1 MGNNSPL
8 EGTWFSQGTK
18 PDTNFDTF
26 DTWTQ
31 KDEIHSDVHK
41 RNFASDKYLRG
52 SVLGQGGW
60 SIVYKIQ
67 RVEDGKI
74 LAGKASSSV
83 NQLYKET
90 KMLRTLSHVS
100 SFPFFSFLKIPLFSV
115 QVRAKYSQHTQLT
128 ALISFF
134 IQKHILGFIELYKEL
149 DKEDATLLITELCTE
164 GTLHMRINHAPGG
177 MGKEE
182 ILLATSQISD
192 ALAYLH
198 GRGYFHSDIKPRNIL
213 VRRLD
218 PISVALADCADCKI
232 HDSYRGRPGG
242 TPNYW
247 SPEMTANNR
256 HEGKSDDIWALGISL
271 LGMTG
276 QWPQCEKTKAGFAR
290 YPRLCANHAQ
300 QLQKLNPRNGIVKL
314 LVKLLAWRARE
325 RITAEK
331 CYEVTISLLEEMKGE
346 ESVGTEGLRIKSPE
360 EFRPISFW

>member
-1 MGNNSPL
+1 MGNNSPP
-8 EGTWFSQGTK
+8 EGTWFSQGII
-18 PDTNFDTF
+18 PSTNLDTF
-26 DTWTQ
+26 DTWTE
-31 KDEIHSDVHK
+31 KDEIHSEVHK
-41 RNFASDKYLRG
+41 RYFASDKYLRG

-60 SIVYKIQ
+60 STVYKIQ
-67 RVEDGKI
+67 RVDDGKL
-74 LAGKASSSV
+74 LAGKASTSV
-83 NQLYKET
+83 SQLYKET
-90 KMLRTLSHVS
+90 KMLRKLSH
-100 SFPFFSFLKIPLFSV
+100 
-115 QVRAKYSQHTQLT
+115 
-128 ALISFF
+128 
-134 IQKHILGFIELYKEL
+134 KHILEFIELYKEL
-149 DKEDATLLITELCTE
+149 DKEDATLLITELCTQ
-164 GTLHMRINHAPGG
+164 GTLHMHINHAPGG

-256 HEGKSDDIWALGISL
+256 HAGKSDDIWALGISL

-290 YPRLCANHAQ
+290 YPRQCANHAQ
-300 QLQKLNPRNGIVKL
+300 QLQKLNPRNKIVNL
-314 LVKLLAWRARE
+314 LARLLAWRARE
-325 RITAEK
+325 RITADK
-331 CYEVTISLLEEMKGE
+331 CYEVATRLLEEAKSEE
-346 ESVGTEGLRIKSPE
+346 ESVGLEGLRIKSPE
-360 EFRPISFW
+360 QFRPISFW

>member
-1 MGNNSPL
+1 MDNTPPGGS
-8 EGTWFSQGTK
+8 WFSQSRN
-18 PDTNFDTF
+18 PDSNLDAFGI
-26 DTWTQ
+26 WTE

-41 RNFASDKYLRG
+41 RTFASDKYLRG

-60 SIVYKIQ
+60 STVYKIQ
-67 RVEDGKI
+67 RVEDGHI
-74 LAGKASSSV
+74 LAGKASTSV

-90 KMLRTLSHVS
+90 RMLRKLSHVS
-100 SFPFFSFLKIPLFSV
+100 ILFKNPMNPFTSPHSESKNIQGTQLIALFSLLV
-115 QVRAKYSQHTQLT
+115 
-128 ALISFF
+128 
-134 IQKHILGFIELYKEL
+134 QKHILEFIELYKEPS
-149 DKEDATLLITELCTE
+149 KEEATLLITELCTE

-177 MGKEE
+177 MSRGE

-198 GRGYFHSDIKPRNIL
+198 GRNYFHSDIKPRNIL

-232 HDSYRGRPGG
+232 HDSYRGPPGG

-256 HEGKSDDIWALGISL
+256 HAGKSDDVWALGISL
-271 LGMTG
+271 LGMIG
-276 QWPQCEKTKAGFAR
+276 QWPQCEKTKAGLAR
-290 YPRLCANHAQ
+290 YPRQCANHAQ
-300 QLQKLNPRNGIVKL
+300 ELQKLNPGNGLVRIVVRL
-314 LVKLLAWRARE
+314 LTWRARE

-331 CYEVTISLLEEMKGE
+331 CCEATIKLLEETKGEE

>member
-1 MGNNSPL
+1 MGSNSPP
-8 EGTWFSQGTK
+8 EGTWFSQGTN

-26 DTWTQ
+26 DTWTE
-31 KDEIHSDVHK
+31 KDEIYSDVHK
-41 RNFASDKYLRG
+41 RTFASDKYLRG

-60 SIVYKIQ
+60 SIVYKTR

-74 LAGKASSSV
+74 LAGKASTSV

-90 KMLRTLSHVS
+90 KMLRTLSH
-100 SFPFFSFLKIPLFSV
+100 
-115 QVRAKYSQHTQLT
+115 
-128 ALISFF
+128 
-134 IQKHILGFIELYKEL
+134 FIELYKEL

-218 PISVALADCADCKI
+218 PISVALADCADCKV

-290 YPRLCANHAQ
+290 YPRQCSNHAQ
-300 QLQKLNPRNGIVKL
+300 QLQKLNPRNKIVKL
-314 LVKLLAWRARE
+314 LMRLLAWRARE

-331 CYEVTISLLEEMKGE
+331 CYEATVSLLEEMKGGE

>member
-1 MGNNSPL
+1 MGNNSPP
-8 EGTWFSQGTK
+8 EGTWFSQGIT
-18 PDTNFDTF
+18 PDTNLNTF
-26 DTWTQ
+26 DTWNE
-31 KDEIHSDVHK
+31 KDEIHSEVHK

-60 SIVYKIQ
+60 STVYKIQ
-67 RVEDGKI
+67 RVEDGKL
-74 LAGKASSSV
+74 LAGKASTSV
-83 NQLYKET
+83 SQLYKET
-90 KMLRTLSHVS
+90 KMLRKLSH
-100 SFPFFSFLKIPLFSV
+100 
-115 QVRAKYSQHTQLT
+115 
-128 ALISFF
+128 
-134 IQKHILGFIELYKEL
+134 KHILEFIELYKEL
-149 DKEDATLLITELCTE
+149 DKEDATLLITELCTQ

-232 HDSYRGRPGG
+232 HDSYR
-242 TPNYW
+242 
-247 SPEMTANNR
+247 
-256 HEGKSDDIWALGISL
+256 KSDDVWALGISL

-290 YPRLCANHAQ
+290 YPRQCANHAQ
-300 QLQKLNPRNGIVKL
+300 QLQKLNPRNKMVNL
-314 LVKLLAWRARE
+314 LVRLLAWRARE
-325 RITAEK
+325 RITADK
-331 CYEVTISLLEEMKGE
+331 CYEVTTRLLEETKGQE

-360 EFRPISFW
+360 QFRPISFW

>member
-1 MGNNSPL
+1 MENSSPH
-8 EGTWFSQGTK
+8 EGTWFSQSTNS
-18 PDTNFDTF
+18 DTNFSAF
-26 DTWTQ
+26 NIWTE
-31 KDEIHSDVHK
+31 KDQVYAQVHN
-41 RNFASDKYLRG
+41 RDFASTKYIRG

-60 SIVYKIQ
+60 STVYKIQ
-67 RVEDGKI
+67 RVQDGKI
-74 LAGKASSSV
+74 VAGKASTSV

-90 KMLRTLSHVS
+90 KMLRKLSH
-100 SFPFFSFLKIPLFSV
+100 
-115 QVRAKYSQHTQLT
+115 
-128 ALISFF
+128 
-134 IQKHILGFIELYKEL
+134 KHILEFIELYKEPG
-149 DKEDATLLITELCTE
+149 KEDATLLITELCAE

-177 MGKEE
+177 MGKQE

-218 PISVALADCADCKI
+218 PISVALADCADCKVYE
-232 HDSYRGRPGG
+232 SYRGPPGG

-256 HEGKSDDIWALGISL
+256 HAGRSDDMWALGISL

-276 QWPQCEKTKAGFAR
+276 QWPRCEKTKVGLAR
-290 YPRLCANHAQ
+290 YPRQCANHALE
-300 QLQKLNPRNGIVKL
+300 LQKLNPGHGMVSL
-314 LVKLLAWRARE
+314 LARLLAWKARE

-331 CYEVTISLLEEMKGE
+331 CYEVTVRLLEETEGE
-346 ESVGTEGLRIKSPE
+346 ENAGTEGLRIKSPE

>member
-1 MGNNSPL
+1 MDNTPPGGS
-8 EGTWFSQGTK
+8 WFSQSRN
-18 PDTNFDTF
+18 PDSNLDAFGI
-26 DTWTQ
+26 WTE

-41 RNFASDKYLRG
+41 RTFASDKYLRG

-60 SIVYKIQ
+60 STVYKIQ
-67 RVEDGKI
+67 RVEDGHI
-74 LAGKASSSV
+74 LAGKASTSV

-90 KMLRTLSHVS
+90 RMLRKLSH
-100 SFPFFSFLKIPLFSV
+100 
-115 QVRAKYSQHTQLT
+115 
-128 ALISFF
+128 
-134 IQKHILGFIELYKEL
+134 KHILEFIELYKEPS
-149 DKEDATLLITELCTE
+149 KEEATLLITELCTE

-177 MGKEE
+177 MSRGE

-198 GRGYFHSDIKPRNIL
+198 GRNYFHSDIKPRNIL

-232 HDSYRGRPGG
+232 HDSYRGPPGG

-256 HEGKSDDIWALGISL
+256 HAGKSDDVWALGISL
-271 LGMTG
+271 LGMIG
-276 QWPQCEKTKAGFAR
+276 QWPQCEKTKAGLAR
-290 YPRLCANHAQ
+290 YPRQCANHAQ
-300 QLQKLNPRNGIVKL
+300 ELQKLNPGNGLVRIVVRL
-314 LVKLLAWRARE
+314 LTWRARE

-331 CYEVTISLLEEMKGE
+331 CCEATIKLLEETKGEE